1 MGIRRGDS
9 TILVVDDDSNLLE
22 AVRDILQAHGYEV
35 LTAISG
41 EEAFR
46 VAQADSRPI
55 ALLLADV
62 VMPGL
67 NGPDVAHRLRSTRPD
82 MKVLFMSGFT
92 SEVVFSRGLDPG
104 DPFLVKPFRPD
115 ALVRKVQEVLD
126 YRSPFARRPEPPKH

>member
-22 AVRDILQAHGYEV
+22 AVREILQAHGYEV
-35 LTAISG
+35 LKAISG
-41 EEAFR
+41 EEALR
-46 VAQADSRPI
+46 AAQAHSGPI

-67 NGPDVAHRLRSTRPD
+67 SGPDVAHRLRSTRPD
-82 MKVLFMSGFT
+82 TKVLFMSGFT
-92 SEVVFSRGLDPG
+92 NDVVFSRGLDPG

-115 ALVRKVQEVLD
+115 ALVRKVQDVL
-126 YRSPFARRPEPPKH
+126 RSPFARRPEPPKR

>member
-1 MGIRRGDS
+1 MGTTHGDS

-22 AVRDILQAHGYEV
+22 ALREILQAHGYEV
-35 LTAISG
+35 LKAISG
-41 EEAFR
+41 AEALQA
-46 VAQADSRPI
+46 AQAHSGPI

-92 SEVVFSRGLDPG
+92 NDVVSSRGMNPG
-104 DPFLVKPFRPD
+104 DPFLVKPFGPD
-115 ALVRKVQEVLD
+115 ALVRKVQDIL
-126 YRSPFARRPEPPKH
+126 RSPFARRPEPPKP